1 MKILPEGK
9 RKDLEL
15 MKKALKS
22 FEEEGQDKFLKGIEE
37 HNSDGS
43 RGMNK
48 MSKVDKV
55 RAIKEE
61 IIDLWFYISG
71 LEEDLNEEERR

>member
-1 MKILPEGK
+1 MNIPEGK

-15 MKKALKS
+15 MKKALNK
-22 FEEEGQDKFLKGIEE
+22 FENEGQEKFLKGIEE

-48 MSKVDKV
+48 MSKQQKIK
-55 RAIKEE
+55 AIKEE
-61 IIDLWFYISG
+61 IIDLWFYVIG
-71 LEEDLNEEERR
+71 LEEDIDESVDA

>member
-1 MKILPEGK
+1 MKTPEGK
-9 RKDLEL
+9 KQDLEL
-15 MKKALKS
+15 MKKALKK
-22 FEEEGQDKFLKGIEE
+22 FEEEGQEKFLKGIEE

-48 MSKVDKV
+48 MSKLQKV
-55 RAIKEE
+55 KAIKEE

-71 LEEDLNEEERR
+71 LEEDIDE